1 MKKILNSIILCIRFP
16 FLYPRNRF
24 TDKHYNNWKIQK
36 LMTNIT
42 SKYLEFWLREKP
54 NKKLY
59 YVRLFS
65 EYGGDGWTTWWAPI
79 ALVSLR
85 IFHNI
90 LELFHCIPTY
100 TELDILKSE
109 APGWYKN
116 FGIQICKDIRT
127 QLIKDTKKYIKGKKG
142 FVGKFKAL
150 FKNPFTHFRIMQ
162 WKEKWGAMELY
173 VNGAS
178 KELYAIIDRYNDL
191 SQYICWKC
199 GEPATII
206 TSPYGY
212 MLPYCDK
219 CYNESNKCTIYMKKD
234 DCGKWI
240 EVEGIL

>member
-1 MKKILNSIILCIRFP
+1 MIKSTLLCLRFP

-24 TDKHYNNWKIQK
+24 TNKHYNNWRLQRK
-36 LMTNIT
+36 MTDFVA
-42 SKYLEFWLREKP
+42 KYKVFYKDDTDQ
-54 NKKLY
+54 KLY
-59 YVRLFS
+59 YEKRVGSFG
-65 EYGGDGWTTWWAPI
+65 EGWKNPWAPI
-79 ALVSLR
+79 WLYILKGCHK
-85 IFHNI
+85 F
-90 LELFHCIPTY
+90 LELFHCLPTY
-100 TELDILKSE
+100 TELNALKSE

-142 FVGKFKAL
+142 FVEKFKAL

-219 CYNESNKCTIYMKKD
+219 CYNESNKCVIYMKKD

-240 EVEGIL
+240 EVEEIL

>member
-1 MKKILNSIILCIRFP
+1 MIKSTLLCLRFP

-24 TDKHYNNWKIQK
+24 TNKHYNNWHLQRK
-36 LMTNIT
+36 MTDFVA
-42 SKYLEFWLREKP
+42 KYKVFCKD
-54 NKKLY
+54 NTDQKLY
-59 YVRLFS
+59 YRHQVGSFI
-65 EYGGDGWTTWWAPI
+65 DGWKNPWAPI
-79 ALVSLR
+79 WLYILKGCHK
-85 IFHNI
+85 F
-90 LELFHCIPTY
+90 LELFHCLPTY
-100 TELDILKSE
+100 TELDALKSE

>member
-24 TDKHYNNWKIQK
+24 TGKHYNNWKIQK
-36 LMTNIT
+36 QMTDIT
-42 SKYLEFWLREKP
+42 SKYLKFWLREKP
-54 NKKLY
+54 DKKLY

-65 EYGGDGWTTWWAPI
+65 EYGGHGWTTWWSPI
-79 ALVSLR
+79 AMVSLR

-100 TELDILKSE
+100 TELDALKSE

-127 QLIKDTKKYIKGKKG
+127 QLIKDTIKYIKSKKG
-142 FVGKFKAL
+142 LFNKFKAL
-150 FKNPFTHFRIMQ
+150 FRNPFTEFRITQ
-162 WKEKWGAMELY
+162 WKEKWGTMRLYINGGSDELY
-173 VNGAS
+173 KVLD
-178 KELYAIIDRYNDL
+178 KYETL
-191 SQYICWKC
+191 SEFICYQC

-206 TSPYGY
+206 TSPYAY

-219 CYNESNKCTIYMKKD
+219 CYEQSTQTPIYKKKNSN
-234 DCGKWI
+234 GEW
-240 EVEGIL
+240 EELELL